1 MAGSSATSCNPPW
14 LTKDQPKYSM
24 AKSARHVYGLSI
36 RKSQGL
42 GKKKC
47 DML

>member
-1 MAGSSATSCNPPW
+1 MQSAMANDSQ
-14 LTKDQPKYSM
+14 LKYSM
-24 AKSARHVYGLSI
+24 AKSARHVYGLPI